1 MYLDFISA
9 VDYLQS
15 LNKEILRNIDSGRE
29 YLREFNL
36 NHLKNNLYMYPEISD
51 SGMSRDETN
60 TAYNMFNR
68 FDTVSRDP
76 TVVPSLQS
84 KSQYSRN

>member
-1 MYLDFISA
+1 MLAKVYLDFITA

-15 LNKEILRNIDSGRE
+15 LNKEVLKDIDLGRE

-36 NHLKNNLYMYPEISD
+36 NHLNNNLYMYPEISD
-51 SGMSRDETN
+51 SGMSRDETC

-68 FDTVSRDP
+68 FDTVSQRDP
-76 TVVPSLQS
+76 TVVP
-84 KSQYSRN
+84 KSQ